1 MIYICNF
8 IKCIYEYNYILIN
21 LIYNNILLK
30 HNYLLWT
37 LVKNNNDNFYKF
49 FNVIYFRT
57 LIY

>member
-8 IKCIYEYNYILIN
+8 IKCIYEYNYIFN

-37 LVKNNNDNFYKF
+37 LVKNNNDNF
-49 FNVIYFRT
+49 
-57 LIY
+57 L

>member
-8 IKCIYEYNYILIN
+8 IKCIYEYNYIFIN

-37 LVKNNNDNFYKF
+37 LVKNNNDNF
-49 FNVIYFRT
+49 
-57 LIY
+57 L